1 METTSDRGIAVIFT
15 GGFCH
20 IDAVRERLP
29 ANPGIVIAAD
39 SGLRTAK
46 ALGIRPD
53 ILMGDFDSYT
63 DPLPEGIEVV
73 RVPAE
78 KDVTDTVLAADF
90 AQARGFRQ
98 LCIVGGTGGRLD
110 HELANLFLL
119 AALRDRGMEAVLTDG
134 DNTVRVLRDE
144 SASVPDEG
152 GYFSLITAGTCRVT
166 IRGAKYP
173 LERAVLDRAHPSYG
187 VSNEVTD
194 GEAAVIVE
202 GEAFLITSRR

>member
-1 METTSDRGIAVIFT
+1 
-15 GGFCH
+15 
-20 IDAVRERLP
+20 
-29 ANPGIVIAAD
+29 
-39 SGLRTAK
+39 
-46 ALGIRPD
+46 
-53 ILMGDFDSYT
+53 MGDFDSYT
-63 DPLPEGIEVV
+63 DPLPEGIKVV
-73 RVPAE
+73 RVTAE

-90 AQARGFRQ
+90 AQA
-98 LCIVGGTGGRLD
+98 LKK
-110 HELANLFLL
+110 ELPRRWRT
-119 AALRDRGMEAVLTDG
+119 ALRDRGMEAVLTDG